1 MDIEKIFEN
10 VSSEVLTEEVKTK
23 ISVLIEAK
31 VGERVDEK
39 INELDS
45 LFETYKEKELDSL
58 EEKAVSYVD
67 EYLVE
72 KIDEY
77 MDYVAEEYVTENKL
91 QIEDGLKAQMYE
103 KIVGS
108 IKGVLSEN
116 QIREDEVE
124 SNTEAIVESKE
135 LKEDLNKSIKENMEL
150 KKQIK
155 GHEAMTAFNKETV
168 GLTESQIDTLTKLS
182 SDFDID
188 DVEEFASKVKTLKE
202 SVISDESE
210 SNETDENEETD
221 LNENVSYDTEFG
233 SRETSEVWDDFK
245 GSSEYI

>member
-10 VSSEVLTEEVKTK
+10 VSSEVLTEDVKNK

-39 INELDS
+39 INELEALS
-45 LFETYKEKELDSL
+45 EEFKENELDRL

-77 MDYVAEEYVTENKL
+77 MDYVATEYVNENKL

-124 SNTEAIVESKE
+124 SNTEAVEKSKE
-135 LKEDLNKSIKENMEL
+135 LEEDLNKTIKENMEL
-150 KKQIK
+150 KRKIK
-155 GHEAMTAFNKETV
+155 GHEAMTAFNSVTS
-168 GLTESQIDTLTKLS
+168 GLTESQRDTLTKLS
-182 SDFDID
+182 NDFDID

-210 SNETDENEETD
+210 SNETDVTDEET
-221 LNENVSYDTEFG
+221 LTENVSYDTEFG
-233 SRETSEVWDDFK
+233 SREVSPVWDDFK
-245 GSSEYI
+245 GASNYI